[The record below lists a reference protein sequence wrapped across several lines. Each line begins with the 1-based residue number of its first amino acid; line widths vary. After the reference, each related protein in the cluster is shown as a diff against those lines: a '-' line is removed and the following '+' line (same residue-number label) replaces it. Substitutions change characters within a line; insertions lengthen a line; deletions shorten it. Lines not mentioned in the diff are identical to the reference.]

1 VEYLKH
7 QNNQR
12 KMGFNKRYLT
22 ESSIR
27 SVANSDKENFK
38 GFQRYMIGADA
49 YIIEQ
54 NENNWASNIFNKFD
68 NADEEEQK
76 QIFVNITLNKI

>member
-1 VEYLKH
+1 
-7 QNNQR
+7 
-12 KMGFNKRYLT
+12 MGFNKRYLT

-27 SVANSDKENFK
+27 SMADSNQENFP

-54 NENNWASNIFNKFD
+54 NENNWASSIFNKFND
-68 NADEEEQK
+68 ANKEEQE
-76 QIFVNITLNKI
+76 QIFVNIILNKI